1 MYNIGTTN
9 TQDLVLKGQIDKKFT
24 KQKGPVSGKEM
35 TSEFPLAGK
44 REMDLFC
51 P

>member
-9 TQDLVLKGQIDKKFT
+9 TQDLVSKRQIDKKF
-24 KQKGPVSGKEM
+24 QSRGAGVGKEM